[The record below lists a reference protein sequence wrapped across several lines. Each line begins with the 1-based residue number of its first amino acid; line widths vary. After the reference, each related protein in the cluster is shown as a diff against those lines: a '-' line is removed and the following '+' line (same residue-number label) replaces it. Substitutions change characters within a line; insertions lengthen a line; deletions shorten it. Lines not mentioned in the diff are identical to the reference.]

1 MGSHDDGSRQK
12 ASFLVS
18 FWLEPG
24 GDAPRDGAWRGSVEH
39 LSSGQRLYF
48 NQIANLIGFLSGWL
62 ERQKVDK
69 A

>member
-1 MGSHDDGSRQK
+1 MGSHDDGGSRQK

-24 GDAPRDGAWRGSVEH
+24 GETSRDGGWRGSVEH
-39 LSSGQRLYF
+39 LSTGQRLYF

-62 ERQKVDK
+62 ERQRGV
-69 A
+69 